1 MFSLPKSLAAW
12 NTPDFAAVLK
22 AELEA
27 VDGSLL
33 PLQQGL
39 AQSSYALTDGFSV
52 MLLGAS
58 QGADALE
65 VRVGIAYSGII
76 PGCACA
82 DDPTPIS
89 ELPEYCELVLA
100 INRETS
106 EVRLTPSDQP
116 FSSS

>member
-39 AQSSYALTDGFSV
+39 AHSSHTLTEGFTV

-58 QGADALE
+58 QGTDFLE

-89 ELPEYCELVLA
+89 ELPEYSELGIEIDRHGA
-100 INRETS
+100 EAR
-106 EVRLTPSDQP
+106 VRLRP
-116 FSSS
+116 